1 MANTNTRITLEDN
14 AMSAIMKLADGN
26 PGAATVCIRLLKEAG
41 DIDTNSFVG
50 GLGTLLSLDT
60 ENVYGSEI
68 WMLYKDVCKESLWK
82 TVAVLRS
89 CQIGFLSNAALHHAI
104 NNYGDGI
111 DIDELVKQ
119 VTGQLSGFKIP
130 NDD

>member
-14 AMSAIMKLADGN
+14 AMSAVMKLAEGN
-26 PGAATVCIRLLKEAG
+26 PGAATVCVRLIKEAG
-41 DIDTNSFVG
+41 DIDTDSFIG

-60 ENVYGSEI
+60 ENVYGPEI

-89 CQIGFLSNAALHHAI
+89 CQLGFLSNTALHHAI
-104 NNYGDGI
+104 NNRGDGI
-111 DIDELVKQ
+111 NLDELVKQ
-119 VTGQLSGFKIP
+119 VTDTLSGFKIP
-130 NDD
+130 EDN